1 MYLISVIIPVYNAEY
16 FIDECFYSVLNK
28 NNSIEIILI
37 DDCSTDNT
45 KKKLIEYTKKY
56 NNIKTIFH
64 KSNLGVSETRNSGIN
79 IATGKYI
86 ILCFDSPF
94 VIFHQQCYTIRRF
107 FQI

>member
-56 NNIKTIFH
+56 NVKYFDNKRPWHIKCDIAIPCATQ
-64 KSNLGVSETRNSGIN
+64 NEIN
-79 IATGKYI
+79 KDDADK
-86 ILCFDSPF
+86 L
-94 VIFHQQCYTIRRF
+94 VNNN
-107 FQI
+107 